1 MWEVK
6 NKSIIHR
13 IYHTLNEA
21 IRVVCGENTQYR
33 FIYALRTRKWLNLKA
48 PKDLN
53 EKLFWLARYWRN
65 PLVVQCADKYRVREY
80 LQSKGCG
87 DILNELYGVY
97 EDAND
102 INFDTLPNKFAL
114 KCNHGS
120 GMNIVCED
128 KSKLNIQECII
139 KLNEWLKFQFGRG
152 VEWQYKPI
160 KRKIIAEKYLEGKMI
175 EYQVWC
181 FNGRPIMFLVR
192 NDLRC
197 DTTDVREQSY
207 AITYTPD
214 WKRVYYRKNEEN
226 FQIDLPR
233 PLNYQ
238 KMLDYAIRLSADFP
252 QVRVDFYEVDGT
264 LIFGEMT
271 FSSNGNILSNYK
283 PEILIKLGGQLVLPE
298 PINKKHNNGNC

>member
-6 NKSIIHR
+6 HNNIFHT
-13 IYHTLNEA
+13 IYHKFNELIATTL
-21 IRVVCGENTQYR
+21 GESMQYR
-33 FIYALRTRKWLNLKA
+33 FIYAVRTKRWLSFKN

-53 EKLFWLARYWRN
+53 QKLFWLARFWRH
-65 PLVVQCADKYRVREY
+65 PLITQCADKYRVREY
-80 LQSKGCG
+80 LESKGCG

-97 EDAND
+97 DDARD
-102 INFDTLPNKFAL
+102 IDFSKLPNKFAI

-128 KSKLNIQECII
+128 KSKLNIPDSVN

-160 KRKIIAEKYLEGKMI
+160 ERKIIVEKYLEGKSGIMM
-175 EYQVWC
+175 EYQVFC
-181 FNGRPIMFLVR
+181 FNGKPVMFLAR

-197 DTTDVREQSY
+197 SSADQNMETFAVS
-207 AITYTPD
+207 YTPN
-214 WKRVYYRKNEEN
+214 WERVFYRKDEEKYRIN
-226 FQIDLPR
+226 LPK
-233 PLNYQ
+233 PHNYE
-238 KMLDYAIRLSADFP
+238 KILEYATRLSADFP
-252 QVRVDFYEVDGT
+252 QVRVDFYELDDE

-283 PEILIKLGGQLVLPE
+283 QEVLNQLGEQLILPN
-298 PINKKHNNGNC
+298 PINK

>member
-6 NKSIIHR
+6 HKSFLHNT
-13 IYHTLNEA
+13 YHNFNTL
-21 IRVVCGENTQYR
+21 IGKVFGESAQYK
-33 FIYALRTRKWLNLKA
+33 FIYALRAHKRLDLKN

-53 EKLFWLARYWRN
+53 QKLFWLARYWRH
-65 PLVVQCADKYRVREY
+65 PMITQCADKYRVREY

-97 EDAND
+97 DDARD
-102 INFDTLPNKFAL
+102 INFDNLPKKFAV

-128 KSKLNIQECII
+128 KSELDVTATVT

-152 VEWQYKPI
+152 VEWQYKDI
-160 KRKIIAEKYLEGKMI
+160 ERKIIAEKYLEGNMI

-181 FNGRPIMFLVR
+181 LNGEPVMFLVR
-192 NDLRC
+192 NDLRESSN
-197 DTTDVREQSY
+197 DDANTSY

-214 WKRVYYRKNEEN
+214 WQRVFYRKNEEQYN
-226 FQIDLPR
+226 IDLPK
-233 PLNYQ
+233 PHNYD
-238 KMLDYAIRLSADFP
+238 KMLDYAKRLSAEFP
-252 QVRVDFYEVDGT
+252 QVRVDFYEVDGQ

-271 FSSNGNILSNYK
+271 FSSHGNILNNYK
-283 PEILIKLGGQLVLPE
+283 QEVLDMLGERLVLPK
-298 PINKKHNNGNC
+298 PLNK